1 MGSELAAELSLCF
14 ARLSTTITE
23 DVPMS
28 WNEPGGGNRG
38 RDPWGGKDQGP
49 PDLDEALKKLQEQL
63 NGLFGGGKGGS
74 GGGVSG
80 AMLASALVVLTAIWG
95 LYGFSQIDE
104 QERAVV
110 LRLGE
115 FHDIAQPGLVWYPP
129 LVDQLTKVNISRV
142 RSESF
147 RETMLTQDENIV
159 DVSMSVQYVI
169 DDPKSFV
176 LEVRDPERS
185 LQHAAQSAL
194 RHVVGESTMDLV
206 LTEGRAEIAL
216 NVRDRLQQY
225 LLAYTTGINVQK
237 VNIDDARPPSQV
249 QEAFDDVIKA
259 REDEER
265 VKNEAE
271 SYANGIVPE
280 ARGRAQRIKEEAEA
294 YRQQVIA
301 KATGEAQRF
310 DQLLTEYAKA
320 PEVTRERLYIDALQ
334 SVLANTNKVMVD
346 VEGGNNVMYLPL
358 DKLAP
363 SGGVSNP
370 GSAVMRGLSPQQ
382 LREVT
387 DAVTE
392 QLRRDLSTSSR
403 RGGR

>member
-1 MGSELAAELSLCF
+1 
-14 ARLSTTITE
+14 
-23 DVPMS
+23 MS
-28 WNEPGGGNRG
+28 WNEPNGGNG
-38 RDPWGGKDQGP
+38 PRDPWGGKDQGP
-49 PDLDEALKKLQEQL
+49 PDLDEALRKLQAQL
-63 NGLFGGGKGGS
+63 NGLFGRRSGGS
-74 GGGVSG
+74 SGGSAKGVG
-80 AMLASALVVLTAIWG
+80 GLAGIVAIVALTIWG
-95 LYGFSQIDE
+95 LLGLTQIGE

-115 FHDIAQPGLVWYPP
+115 YNKTAQPGLFWYPRGI
-129 LVDQLTKVNISRV
+129 DTLTRVNITQV
-142 RSESF
+142 RSAQF

-169 DDPKSFV
+169 NDPKNFV

-194 RHVVGESTMDLV
+194 RHVVGDGTMALV
-206 LTEGRAEIAL
+206 LTEGRAEIAVK
-216 NVRDRLQQY
+216 VRERLQLY
-225 LLAYTTGINVQK
+225 LRNYTTGINVQK
-237 VNIDDARPPSQV
+237 VNIDDASPPTQV

-280 ARGRAQRIKEEAEA
+280 ARGRAQRIEEEAEA

-310 DQLLTEYAKA
+310 DQLLDEYSKA
-320 PEVTRERLYIDALQ
+320 PRVTRERLYLDALE
-334 SVLANTNKVMVD
+334 SVLSKTNKVMVD

-358 DKLAP
+358 DKMAP
-363 SGGVSNP
+363 SAGSGVLP
-370 GSAVMRGLSPQQ
+370 GAMSRGLTSQQ

-392 QLRRDLSTSSR
+392 QLRRDLNGR
-403 RGGR
+403 NQRGGR

>member
-1 MGSELAAELSLCF
+1 
-14 ARLSTTITE
+14 
-23 DVPMS
+23 MS
-28 WNEPGGGNRG
+28 WNEPGGGNRQ

-49 PDLDEALKKLQEQL
+49 PDLDEALKKLQDQL
-63 NGLFGGGKGGS
+63 NGLFGGRS
-74 GGGVSG
+74 GGGNSKG
-80 AMLASALVVLTAIWG
+80 AGSLIGIVAVIAITVWG
-95 LYGFSQIDE
+95 LMGLTQIGE

-115 FHDIAQPGLVWYPP
+115 YNRTAQPGLFWYPRGI
-129 LVDQLTKVNISRV
+129 DTISRV
-142 RSESF
+142 NITQVRSAQF

-169 DDPKSFV
+169 DDPKNFV

-194 RHVVGESTMDLV
+194 RHVVGDSSMGLV
-206 LTEGRAEIAL
+206 LTEGRAAIAVQ
-216 NVRDRLQQY
+216 VRERLQQY
-225 LLAYTTGINVQK
+225 LVSYTTGITVQK
-237 VNIDDARPPSQV
+237 VNIDDASPPSQV

-310 DQLLTEYAKA
+310 DQLLTEYEKA
-320 PEVTRERLYIDALQ
+320 PAVTRERLYIDALE

-363 SGGVSNP
+363 AAASGAMGGGATN
-370 GSAVMRGLSPQQ
+370 RGLTSQQ

-392 QLRRDLSTSSR
+392 QLRRDLGSR
-403 RGGR
+403 TTRGGR

>member
-1 MGSELAAELSLCF
+1 
-14 ARLSTTITE
+14 
-23 DVPMS
+23 MS
-28 WNEPGGGNRG
+28 WNEPNGGNG
-38 RDPWGGKDQGP
+38 PRDPWGGKDQGP
-49 PDLDEALKKLQEQL
+49 PDLDEALRKLQAQL
-63 NGLFGGGKGGS
+63 NGLFGRRSGGS
-74 GGGVSG
+74 SGGSAKGMG
-80 AMLASALVVLTAIWG
+80 GLAGIVAIVALTIWG
-95 LYGFSQIDE
+95 LLGLTQIGE

-115 FHDIAQPGLVWYPP
+115 YNKTAQPGLFWYPRGI
-129 LVDQLTKVNISRV
+129 DTLTRVNITQV
-142 RSESF
+142 RSAQF

-169 DDPKSFV
+169 NDPKNFV

-194 RHVVGESTMDLV
+194 RHVVGDGTMALV
-206 LTEGRAEIAL
+206 LTEGRAEIAVK
-216 NVRDRLQQY
+216 VRERLQLY
-225 LLAYTTGINVQK
+225 LRNYTTGINVQK
-237 VNIDDARPPSQV
+237 VNIDDASPPTQV

-280 ARGRAQRIKEEAEA
+280 ARGRAQRIEEEAEA

-310 DQLLTEYAKA
+310 DQLLDEYSKA
-320 PEVTRERLYIDALQ
+320 PRVTRERLYLDALE
-334 SVLANTNKVMVD
+334 SVLSKTNKVMVD

-358 DKLAP
+358 DKMAP
-363 SGGVSNP
+363 SAGSGVLP
-370 GSAVMRGLSPQQ
+370 GAMSRGLTSQQ

-392 QLRRDLSTSSR
+392 QLRRDLNGR
-403 RGGR
+403 NQRGGR

>member
-1 MGSELAAELSLCF
+1 
-14 ARLSTTITE
+14 
-23 DVPMS
+23 MS
-28 WNEPGGGNRG
+28 WNEPNGGNG
-38 RDPWGGKDQGP
+38 PRDPWGGKDQGP
-49 PDLDEALKKLQEQL
+49 PDLDEALRKLQAQL
-63 NGLFGGGKGGS
+63 NGLFGRRSGGS
-74 GGGVSG
+74 GGGSAKG
-80 AMLASALVVLTAIWG
+80 MGGLAGIVAIVALTIWG
-95 LYGFSQIDE
+95 LLGLTQIGE

-115 FHDIAQPGLVWYPP
+115 YSKTAQPGLFWYPRGI
-129 LVDQLTKVNISRV
+129 DTLTRVNITQV
-142 RSESF
+142 RSAQF

-169 DDPKSFV
+169 NDPKNFV

-194 RHVVGESTMDLV
+194 RHVVGDGTMALV
-206 LTEGRAEIAL
+206 LTEGRAEIAVK
-216 NVRDRLQQY
+216 VRERLQLY
-225 LLAYTTGINVQK
+225 LRNYTTGINVQK
-237 VNIDDARPPSQV
+237 VNIDDASPPTQV

-280 ARGRAQRIKEEAEA
+280 ARGRAQRIEEEAEA

-310 DQLLTEYAKA
+310 DQLLDEYSKA
-320 PEVTRERLYIDALQ
+320 PKVTRERLYLDALE
-334 SVLANTNKVMVD
+334 SVLSKTNKVMVD

-358 DKLAP
+358 DKMAP
-363 SGGVSNP
+363 SAGSGVLP
-370 GSAVMRGLSPQQ
+370 GAMSRGLTSQQ

-392 QLRRDLSTSSR
+392 QLRRDLNGR
-403 RGGR
+403 NQGGGR

>member
-1 MGSELAAELSLCF
+1 
-14 ARLSTTITE
+14 
-23 DVPMS
+23 MS
-28 WNEPGGGNRG
+28 WNEPGGGNRQ

-63 NGLFGGGKGGS
+63 NGLFGGRS
-74 GGGVSG
+74 GGGSSKG
-80 AMLASALVVLTAIWG
+80 AGSLIGIVAVIAVTVWG
-95 LYGFSQIDE
+95 LMGLTQIGE

-115 FHDIAQPGLVWYPP
+115 YNRIAQPGLFWYPRGI
-129 LVDQLTKVNISRV
+129 DTISRV
-142 RSESF
+142 NITQVRSAQF

-169 DDPKSFV
+169 DDPKNFV

-194 RHVVGESTMDLV
+194 RHVVGDSSMGLV
-206 LTEGRAEIAL
+206 LTEGRAAIAVQ
-216 NVRDRLQQY
+216 VRERLQQY
-225 LLAYTTGINVQK
+225 LVNYTTGINVQK
-237 VNIDDARPPSQV
+237 VNIDDASPPSQV

-310 DQLLTEYAKA
+310 DQLLAEYEKA
-320 PEVTRERLYIDALQ
+320 PGVTRERLYIDALEF
-334 SVLANTNKVMVD
+334 VLSNTSKVMVD
-346 VEGGNNVMYLPL
+346 VEGGNNMIYLPL

-363 SGGVSNP
+363 AGASG
-370 GSAVMRGLSPQQ
+370 AVGGGAMNRGLTSQQ

-387 DAVTE
+387 DSVTE
-392 QLRRDLSTSSR
+392 QLRRDLGSR
-403 RGGR
+403 TTRGGR

>member
-1 MGSELAAELSLCF
+1 
-14 ARLSTTITE
+14 
-23 DVPMS
+23 MS
-28 WNEPGGGNRG
+28 WNEPGGGNRQ

-49 PDLDEALKKLQEQL
+49 PDLDEALKKLQDQL
-63 NGLFGGGKGGS
+63 NGLFGGRS
-74 GGGVSG
+74 GGGSSKG
-80 AMLASALVVLTAIWG
+80 AGSLIGIVAVIAVTVWG
-95 LYGFSQIDE
+95 LMGLTQIGE

-115 FHDIAQPGLVWYPP
+115 YSRTAQPGLFWYPRGI
-129 LVDQLTKVNISRV
+129 DTISRV
-142 RSESF
+142 NITQVRSAQF

-159 DVSMSVQYVI
+159 DISMSVQYVI
-169 DDPKSFV
+169 DDPKNFV

-194 RHVVGESTMDLV
+194 RHVVGDSTMGLV
-206 LTEGRAEIAL
+206 LTEGRAAIAVQ
-216 NVRDRLQQY
+216 VRDRLQQY
-225 LLAYTTGINVQK
+225 LVNYTTGINVQK
-237 VNIDDARPPSQV
+237 VNIDDASPPSQV

-310 DQLLTEYAKA
+310 DQLLAEYEKA
-320 PEVTRERLYIDALQ
+320 PKVTRERLYIDALE

-363 SGGVSNP
+363 AAASGAMGAGAMN
-370 GSAVMRGLSPQQ
+370 RGLTSQQ

-392 QLRRDLSTSSR
+392 QLRRDLGSR
-403 RGGR
+403 TTRGGR